1 MDIDTHP
8 FIDLLLRFR
17 SLCGSGI
24 IKDVEEFRVEVESY
38 LICLLDII

>member
-1 MDIDTHP
+1 MHINTHP
-8 FIDLLLRFR
+8 FVDLLLRFR

-24 IKDVEEFRVEVESY
+24 INEVEQFRVEVESY